1 MTSDS
6 LSLPRTTRK
15 SKLKTRAKEA
25 TLWATT
31 NSQLGQKMNM
41 PHSSEEV
48 MRKEEISLREK
59 EPENVVL
66 EETHAHLLS
75 QNLHQNQSC
84 QLLSW
89 LERSRSCQLSRQPRF
104 MRKLLGLW
112 FNCCN
117 RRCSFHQERQ
127 TLETLWTVIS
137 RLHSQLLR
145 LQRRL
150 VRLRHD
156 LSLRWSDAC
165 HWLSI
170 HWKRW
175 FMQVQF
181 RLNSSLRLISWLSN

>member
-84 QLLSW
+84 QLLRVLTGEN
-89 LERSRSCQLSRQPRF
+89 LELSTQSSTKVHAEVAGPLIPLQLS
-104 MRKLLGLW
+104 KV
-112 FNCCN
+112 
-117 RRCSFHQERQ
+117 H
-127 TLETLWTVIS
+127 IS
-137 RLHSQLLR
+137 SRTADS
-145 LQRRL
+145 
-150 VRLRHD
+150 
-156 LSLRWSDAC
+156 
-165 HWLSI
+165 
-170 HWKRW
+170 
-175 FMQVQF
+175 
-181 RLNSSLRLISWLSN
+181 